1 MPYREGIYSESSTS
15 HNFNFIWN
23 KSERIKRNTLIGNV
37 RNGGLGI
44 IDVESKLKA
53 LKAVWLLG

>member
-1 MPYREGIYSESSTS
+1 ML
-15 HNFNFIWN
+15 NFIWN

-37 RNGGLGI
+37 RNCGLGI

-53 LKAVWLLG
+53 